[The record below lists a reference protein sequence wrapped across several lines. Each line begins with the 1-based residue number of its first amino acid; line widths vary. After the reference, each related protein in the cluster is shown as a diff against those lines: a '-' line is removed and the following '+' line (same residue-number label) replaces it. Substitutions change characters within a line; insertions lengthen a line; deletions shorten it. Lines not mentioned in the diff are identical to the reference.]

1 MGKTVLDV
9 EILFSSSKAFD
20 PQIKE
25 IRFGK
30 YKIKSIPTARE
41 SLEDTRENHILEFK
55 DLWKNEQMNSDPE
68 REGGY
73 VLSLLSLILEM
84 KTEFDSIK
92 VNNVQGTIR
101 KRRSLFLNGKA
112 EFPSDF
118 EDLFRKLQFLKE
130 DVLRQY
136 LRSCDAYKV
145 ALYLIDNNP
154 TLSFY
159 LLVTAVEAIANKVIR
174 SKSQRHNFMEFI
186 FKYVPDY
193 LKKELGDEKLLQAL
207 IEEAYN
213 MRCAFTHGG
222 TEISIATLSADF
234 LNRKYVKHYIKEK
247 ERYSPSIKWFESV
260 VRAVLIG
267 FLRDQRISWKRKS
280 KLNELAMKEKVIYLK
295 LSKSVKLGQLI
306 TTEDVDLDFQKDA

>member
-1 MGKTVLDV
+1 
-9 EILFSSSKAFD
+9 
-20 PQIKE
+20 
-25 IRFGK
+25 
-30 YKIKSIPTARE
+30 
-41 SLEDTRENHILEFK
+41 
-55 DLWKNEQMNSDPE
+55 
-68 REGGY
+68 
-73 VLSLLSLILEM
+73 
-84 KTEFDSIK
+84 
-92 VNNVQGTIR
+92 
-101 KRRSLFLNGKA
+101 
-112 EFPSDF
+112 
-118 EDLFRKLQFLKE
+118 
-130 DVLRQY
+130 
-136 LRSCDAYKV
+136 
-145 ALYLIDNNP
+145 
-154 TLSFY
+154 
-159 LLVTAVEAIANKVIR
+159 
-174 SKSQRHNFMEFI
+174 MEFI
-186 FKYVPDY
+186 FKYIPDY